1 MDILE
6 LISKTRKEKLD
17 YSGTPEEAVF
27 IFSGPLGD
35 TLVKTAGFAGQAV
48 KLLAAFSEKPVQSN
62 FYEVFEQEKMSNL
75 IPRLAVRT
83 AILCVPHKQARYI
96 TEQLTKCG
104 ITRIINWSGA
114 ELLSTSET
122 AILNEEP
129 PNINVCN
136 I

>member
-62 FYEVFEQEKMSNL
+62 FYEVFEQ
-75 IPRLAVRT
+75 
-83 AILCVPHKQARYI
+83 
-96 TEQLTKCG
+96 
-104 ITRIINWSGA
+104 
-114 ELLSTSET
+114 
-122 AILNEEP
+122 
-129 PNINVCN
+129 
-136 I
+136 